1 MQIKSPEEFRA
12 RFEKNKKTR
21 EMVSHSNKVHT
32 VGWGCDGKRL
42 ASGSYDKTVCIFT
55 MGTER
60 LAKEHVFKGHTDSV
74 DQLSWHP
81 SNPDLLA
88 TASGDKT
95 VKVWDSRQTKCINT
109 INTKGENINIC
120 WAPDGKT
127 IAVGNKEDLVTFIDS
142 RTYKVKA
149 EKQFRFEVNELSWNS
164 ENDLFFI
171 TNGQGF
177 IEVLSWPELEVE
189 HIVQAHPGNCICIE
203 FSKCGKYFATGSA
216 DALVSVWDAHELA
229 CIKTFS
235 RLEWPVRTISFSHDT
250 ALLASA
256 SEDMKI
262 DIGHVETTEKVA
274 EIVVQAPTFT
284 IAWHPSRYLLAY
296 ACDDKYE
303 RDRDSRDARDARDAG
318 NLKVWGFS
326 D

>member
-1 MQIKSPEEFRA
+1 MQIKSAQDFRS
-12 RFEKNKKTR
+12 RFEKNRKTR
-21 EMVSHSNKVHT
+21 EMISHTSKVHT
-32 VGWGCDGKRL
+32 VGWSADGKRL

-55 MGTER
+55 LGTER
-60 LAKEHVFKGHTDSV
+60 LTKEHVFKGHTDSV
-74 DQLSWHP
+74 DQLGWHP
-81 SNPDLLA
+81 TSPDLLA

-95 VKVWDSRQTKCINT
+95 VKVWDSKVNKCLNT
-109 INTKGENINIC
+109 ISTKGENINIC

-127 IAVGNKEDLVTFIDS
+127 IAVGNKEDLVTFIDT

-149 EKQFRFEVNELSWNS
+149 EKQFRFEVNELSWNLES
-164 ENDLFFI
+164 DLFYI

-177 IEVLSWPELEVE
+177 IEVLSWPELEVQ

-262 DIGHVETTEKVA
+262 DIGHVETTERVA
-274 EIVVQAPTFT
+274 EISVDSPTFT

-296 ACDDKYE
+296 ACDDKDKYE
-303 RDRDSRDARDARDAG
+303 RDAG
-318 NLKVWGFS
+318 SLKVWGFPS